1 MQPVAKRDKLRAT
14 LERDVVGEGE
24 KKGDRDRD
32 RKREKERDFNGWLAG
47 WLAQEARISRR
58 IVDINLLGALLVF

>member
-14 LERDVVGEGE
+14 LERGVVGEGE
-24 KKGDRDRD
+24 KRGDRD

>member
-14 LERDVVGEGE
+14 LERGVVGEGE
-24 KKGDRDRD
+24 KRGDRD

-47 WLAQEARISRR
+47 WHRRRESRGESLILIYLA
-58 IVDINLLGALLVF
+58 LC

>member
-14 LERDVVGEGE
+14 LERGVVGEGE
-24 KKGDRDRD
+24 KRGDRD

-47 WLAQEARISRR
+47 TGGANLAANR
-58 IVDINLLGALLVF
+58 

>member
-47 WLAQEARISRR
+47 TGGANLAANR
-58 IVDINLLGALLVF
+58 

>member
-32 RKREKERDFNGWLAG
+32 RDRKRERERDFNGWLAG
-47 WLAQEARISRR
+47 WHRRRESRGESLILIYLA
-58 IVDINLLGALLVF
+58 LC